1 MSVRDGATTRTDGAP
16 AAPADR
22 ALVRCVNV
30 ARTFGAGPTAVVA
43 VHDVSCTVPPGARV
57 ALMGPSGSGKSTLL
71 HLIAGLDAPTGGTIA
86 WPGLGGGP
94 NGRPGLIGVIFQ
106 GPSLIPT
113 LDVTENVALPLLFA
127 GVSAEAAAARAT
139 VALERVGIADLGPKL
154 PEELSGGQ
162 AQRAAVARV
171 IAGRPRLILADEPT
185 GQLDHETGG
194 HVISVLLTAAEEL
207 EAALIVTTHDSQI
220 ASRLPHRWTMR
231 DGGLTT
237 RGTGPGADD
246 RRP

>member
-1 MSVRDGATTRTDGAP
+1 MSLRDGAAARADGAP
-16 AAPADR
+16 ATPADG

-30 ARTFGAGPTAVVA
+30 ARTFGTGPTAVVA
-43 VHDVSCTVPPGARV
+43 VHDVSCTVPSGARV

-86 WPGLGGGP
+86 WPGLGAGP
-94 NGRPGLIGVIFQ
+94 NGRPGPIGVIFQ

-127 GVSAEAAAARAT
+127 GIPAQDAAARASA
-139 VALERVGIADLGPKL
+139 ALDRVGIADLGPKL

-207 EAALIVTTHDSQI
+207 GAALIVTTHDAQI
-220 ASRLPHRWTMR
+220 AARLPHRWTMR
-231 DGGLTT
+231 DGGLAT
-237 RGTGPGADD
+237 RGAGPGDD

>member
-1 MSVRDGATTRTDGAP
+1 MSLRDGATTRADGAP
-16 AAPADR
+16 AGPADG

-30 ARTFGAGPTAVVA
+30 ARTFGTGPTAVVA
-43 VHDVSCTVPPGARV
+43 VHDVSCTVPSGARV

-71 HLIAGLDAPTGGTIA
+71 HLIAGLEAPTGGTIA
-86 WPGLGGGP
+86 WPGLGAGP
-94 NGRPGLIGVIFQ
+94 NGRPGPIGVIFQ

-127 GVSAEAAAARAT
+127 GVPAEAATVSATAA
-139 VALERVGIADLGPKL
+139 LDRVGIADLGPKL

-162 AQRAAVARV
+162 AQRAAAARV

-194 HVISVLLTAAEEL
+194 HVISVLLEAAEEL
-207 EAALIVTTHDSQI
+207 EAALIVATHDAQI
-220 ASRLPHRWTMR
+220 AARLPHRWTMR

-237 RGTGPGADD
+237 RGAGPGDD